1 MNKEY
6 DTINRNKVA
15 TQNQCFS
22 ISKWN
27 NTNVMEWLKIKL
39 PMVYDQYKDIF
50 IQNGIDGETLLVIN
64 ETCLDNLN
72 IHNTLAR

>member
-1 MNKEY
+1 
-6 DTINRNKVA
+6 
-15 TQNQCFS
+15 
-22 ISKWN
+22 
-27 NTNVMEWLKIKL
+27 MEWLKIKL